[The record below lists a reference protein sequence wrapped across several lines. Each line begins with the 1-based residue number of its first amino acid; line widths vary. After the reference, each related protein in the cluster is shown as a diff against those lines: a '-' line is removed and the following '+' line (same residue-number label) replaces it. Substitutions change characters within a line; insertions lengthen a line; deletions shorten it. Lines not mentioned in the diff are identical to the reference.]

1 MNREKVRKTERGG
14 GFLSS
19 RERRL
24 AGQGRNRSGLILPHF
39 KFSIITALLCFRLIS
54 VYLLRS
60 SKMLN
65 QLFIVIC

>member
-24 AGQGRNRSGLILPHF
+24 AGQGKEPLRFDPSSLQILHYYC
-39 KFSIITALLCFRLIS
+39 ITMFPADIGIFA
-54 VYLLRS
+54 
-60 SKMLN
+60 
-65 QLFIVIC
+65 

>member
-24 AGQGRNRSGLILPHF
+24 AGQGKEP
-39 KFSIITALLCFRLIS
+39 
-54 VYLLRS
+54 LRFDPS
-60 SKMLN
+60 SL
-65 QLFIVIC
+65 